1 MDGPRAVP
9 LPFGHGG
16 AEPVA
21 APYSARG
28 VRGPRGPRGH
38 RVIRSRA
45 TVATGYEEVGDRP
58 RGCPVYRMPDIA
70 QLGA

>member
-1 MDGPRAVP
+1 MDGPRAVS

-16 AEPVA
+16 AVPVA
-21 APYSARG
+21 APYSA
-28 VRGPRGPRGH
+28 RGPRGH

-45 TVATGYEEVGDRP
+45 TVATGHEEVSDRP
-58 RGCPVYRMPDIA
+58 RGCPVHRMPEVA